1 MPHRNQLTWGEL
13 RVGIFVL
20 AGLTLLVVAI
30 FYVTGLGSWSPKY
43 RLVTFLP
50 EVSGITSGS
59 PVSIDGIDV
68 GNVDRLVINTP
79 KDSSQPDP
87 GRNIELVMRIDSKYK
102 DNIRV
107 DSRASLVTEGLLG
120 SRYVNISRGFKGSPL
135 QDNQE
140 VPGQGENGMTEL
152 LAQGAALA
160 QHLNALSDQAQ
171 GLITDIRAGKGTFG
185 KLVTNDEAYN
195 KIVSVGDKLDTMM
208 ASIQAGQGTIGK
220 LYTNDAL
227 YTKADSSV
235 THVDNILDAV
245 EQQKGTFGKL
255 IYSSE
260 LHDSANQLIGK
271 GNTMFDNIQ
280 AGKGTF
286 GKLYTDD
293 SLFTAYKTAGTN
305 LSTATA
311 KFNDNNSSVGKM
323 FNDPQL
329 YDNLTGATADIRLL
343 LNDFRQNPKK
353 FLHVKFSIF

>member
-13 RVGIFVL
+13 RVGIFVM
-20 AGLTLLVVAI
+20 AGLTLLIVAI

-79 KDSSQPDP
+79 KDSSKPDP

-120 SRYVNISRGFKGSPL
+120 SRYVNISRGFQGSPL

-160 QHLNALSDQAQ
+160 QHLNSLSDQTQ
-171 GLITDIRAGKGTFG
+171 GLIMDVRAGKGSLG
-185 KLVTNDEAYN
+185 KFVTNDDAYN
-195 KIVSVGDKLDTMM
+195 RIVSVGDKLDAMM
-208 ASIQAGQGTIGK
+208 ANIQAGQGAFGK
-220 LYTNDAL
+220 FYVNDDF
-227 YTKADSSV
+227 YNKTMSSV
-235 THVDNILDAV
+235 THFDNILGAV
-245 EQQKGTFGKL
+245 EQQKGTAGKL
-255 IYSSE
+255 IYNS
-260 LHDSANQLIGK
+260 DFYNSANQLVAK

-293 SLFTAYKTAGTN
+293 SLFSTYKQAGTN
-305 LSTATA
+305 LSNATA
-311 KFNDNNSSVGKM
+311 KFNDNNSTVGKM
-323 FNDPQL
+323 LSDPQL